1 MAKKTMNPWMF
12 WGEIVID
19 VMVVIIDV
27 LKNNKPRRR

>member
-27 LKNNKPRRR
+27 LKNKQPGKR